1 MHVIGNG
8 LDGAAGGFQVRA
20 DAADLNVD
28 FVAKGV
34 IQKGLAV
41 FCAEHKVNVE
51 FGEGLAHAAILP
63 VPISGHDVF
72 CGHTQGVAL
81 CTQPWAGILHP
92 FRAKKETTAKSRNP
106 KRETLN
112 HLRFQPLLRSTTNI
126 CPIHR
131 AHSVKYIFY
140 G

>member
-81 CTQPWAGILHP
+81 CTQPWAGILRP
-92 FRAKKETTAKSRNP
+92 FRAKKIVLRARNQSGFP
-106 KRETLN
+106 
-112 HLRFQPLLRSTTNI
+112 LRLPSCRLLLRGE
-126 CPIHR
+126 CHR
-131 AHSVKYIFY
+131 SPHF
-140 G
+140 